1 MKKLVLT
8 LAISAIA
15 TTAFAGG
22 GKTSILHCGVE
33 SGDLNMTYKAISISK
48 NSKGHGKNHVVGSID
63 SVPTGE
69 LDEVTDEEIYVD
81 YVRAADD
88 CLLEGEADDLGIAA
102 LCVEEEQYEGADCG
116 MEVIAPEPI

>member
-8 LAISAIA
+8 LAISAMA

-22 GKTSILHCGVE
+22 GKTSILHCGVG

-48 NSKGHGKNHVVGSID
+48 NSKGHGKNHVVLSID
-63 SVPTGE
+63 SVPTGAFDE
-69 LDEVTDEEIYVD
+69 LTNEEIYVD

-88 CLLEGEADDLGIAA
+88 CLLEGEAGDLGIAD
-102 LCVEEEQYEGADCG
+102 LCVEGEQDEGVECG
-116 MEVIAPEPI
+116 MKVIAPEPI